1 MDQNADN
8 KDRLN
13 LQERP
18 TVMLEPFKTA
28 DACCGALRDKGFPR
42 ETVALD
48 GADQIETRVG
58 AVPQVSATLTWRD
71 RWGAIKAR
79 WGVGRMAYLI
89 APGLYALGRPTAD
102 SPVLVTSN
110 YKMSFDR
117 LRGAL
122 PEEDAWILVLDTR
135 GINVWCA
142 AGKGTFGTQELL
154 ARVGAC
160 GLERVVT
167 HRRLILPQLA
177 APGVAAHLVKK
188 HCGFEVIYGPV
199 RAEDLAAFL
208 KNGLAATRE
217 MRRKS
222 FDLKERLVLI
232 PIELVA
238 ALKAAVF
245 VLPVFFLAGGLGG
258 GATYWSKAATEGL
271 FAVSALTAAVL
282 AGSVAGPILL
292 PWLPGRAFSAK
303 GFFLGTIAAIGMIL
317 YRFHATPDLP
327 GAYEMTA
334 WGLLIPAVTAYLMM
348 NFTGASTYTSL
359 SGVKKEMRWAVP
371 AEIASGVI
379 GLGLWIL
386 SRFVR

>member
-1 MDQNADN
+1 
-8 KDRLN
+8 
-13 LQERP
+13 
-18 TVMLEPFKTA
+18 MLEPFKTA

-122 PEEDAWILVLDTR
+122 PEEDAWILVLDTL

-371 AEIASGVI
+371 AEIASGAI